1 MATKQK
7 VRGKA
12 FGALS
17 DRVQKWVGKKRWTD
31 LRPIQRKVIPVLL
44 DELREPSGLDFVI
57 SAPTASGKT
66 EAVFMPVSTVL
77 DEAKE
82 PAGGAEV
89 LYICPLVALI
99 DQQANRLS
107 DGLIDTER
115 YAVTPW
121 HGRANTA
128 GKRRFESTPGG
139 VLVITPESLESMFIN
154 RSGLLQTFF
163 GALRCIVIDEFH
175 AFFNNPRGVQL
186 LAQLNRVDMIAD
198 RKVPRLAL
206 SATFNQQTEKEVRE
220 HLRPNAAASVRF
232 LLDDEWKHKLEYSL
246 RGYAD
251 PGDPTDMKADARGEA
266 IARQVYADFRNLYA
280 TGKRGEKA
288 KGLIFVN
295 SRKEAERF
303 AHRLCELAAEGNG
316 DVEFYPHH
324 GSLAPEERHR
334 AEEAI
339 RDKDKRAV
347 IVCTPTLE
355 LGIDIGMITQVG
367 QIDPGSSVSAL
378 HQRLGRSG
386 RRHGQIG
393 RLIMYVRD
401 ARPRARSSP
410 LTELHLPTFQALAQ
424 ISLVQEKAYEPPDR
438 RAAHLSTLIQQILSL
453 AAQQNGSV
461 TMKEVQETLIENG
474 PFYALRKAAD
484 KDGHLILLFARLLQ
498 ADLLERTD
506 ADYRLTVTA
515 RRMMD
520 DHRFYAAFQSG
531 DDYRVQ
537 TGEGEMLGTVPTAH
551 LYAVGDRIIYA
562 RRTWTITSIS
572 RAMKVIRVAPSAT
585 GQAPL
590 FSGSP
595 IPPSQAVVSRM
606 KKLYDGTIKKPRKV
620 KLDEEAQKLY
630 AEGIAEYDT
639 LGLRTRS
646 IIPYGTGVLLLPWL
660 AYRGQL
666 SLLLALRHWGASVTT
681 ASIAIFVERMA
692 MPEIERLLRDL
703 ADGTKIPPAPDEA
716 MRSAS
721 SVLIDKHDRL
731 LSPYLQRWNAA
742 TFRVEMETVPESAR
756 MLLGAPGGRSAGT
769 PRRRPSRR

>member
-1 MATKQK
+1 MATAQQIQ
-7 VRGKA
+7 GEA

-17 DRVQKWVGKKRWTD
+17 GRVQKWVRKQKWEE
-31 LRPIQRKVIPVLL
+31 LRPIQEKVIPVLL
-44 DELREPSGLDFVI
+44 RELREPHGLDFVV

-66 EAVFMPVSTVL
+66 EAVFLPVATVL

-82 PAGGAEV
+82 PAQGAEV
-89 LYICPLVALI
+89 LYVCPLVALI
-99 DQQANRLS
+99 DQQADRLGA
-107 DGLIDTER
+107 GLIDTKR

-121 HGRANTA
+121 HARANTS
-128 GKRRFESTPGG
+128 GKRQFASAPGG

-154 RSGLLQTFF
+154 RAGQLETFF

-186 LAQLNRVDMIAD
+186 VSQLNRVDLVAG
-198 RKVPRLAL
+198 RRVPRLAL
-206 SATFNQQTEKEVRE
+206 SATFNRQTEGQVCE
-220 HLRPNAAASVRF
+220 HLRPADAASVQF
-232 LLDDEWKHKLEYSL
+232 IADDHELHELEFSV

-251 PGDPTDMKADARGEA
+251 PGDPADMKADARGEA
-266 IARQVYADFRNLYA
+266 IARQAWTDFRDLRA
-280 TGKRGEKA
+280 EGGGKA

-295 SRKEAERF
+295 SRKEAEQF
-303 AHRLCELAAEGNG
+303 AHRLSELAAEEKR
-316 DVEFYPHH
+316 DVEFHPHH
-324 GSLAPEERHR
+324 GSLATEERR
-334 AEEAI
+334 KAEQAV
-339 RDKDKRAV
+339 RDEKKRAV

-355 LGIDIGMITQVG
+355 LGIDIGTITQVG

-386 RRHGQIG
+386 RRHGQVG

-453 AAQQNGSV
+453 AAQQNGAV
-461 TMKEVQETLIENG
+461 TMERVRETLVETG
-474 PFYALRKAAD
+474 PFYALRND
-484 KDGHLILLFARLLQ
+484 PDGHLALLFARLVQ
-498 ADLLERTD
+498 ADLLERTESGF
-506 ADYRLTVTA
+506 RLTVSA

-520 DHRFYAAFQSG
+520 DHRFYAAFQGG

-537 TGEGEMLGTVPTAH
+537 TGEGEMLGTVPSAH
-551 LYAVGDRIIYA
+551 LYSVGDRIIYA

-572 RAMKVIRVAPSAT
+572 REAKVIRVAPAPA

-606 KKLYDGTIKKPRKV
+606 KELYDGTVQPRDV
-620 KLDEEAQKLY
+620 QLDDEAQTLF
-630 AEGIAEYDT
+630 AEGRNAYRS
-639 LGLRTRS
+639 LGLHSRS

-666 SLLLALRHWGASVTT
+666 SLLVALRHWGASVST
-681 ASIAIFVERMA
+681 AAVAIFVEGKTI
-692 MPEIERLLRDL
+692 PEIEKLLGDL
-703 ADGTKIPPAPDEA
+703 AGVRKAPPLPDEA
-716 MRSAS
+716 MRSAPS
-721 SVLIDKHDRL
+721 LLIDKHDRL

-742 TFRVEMETVPESAR
+742 TFRLEMETVPETAR
-756 MLLGAPGGRSAGT
+756 RLLEVAPARSAGT
-769 PRRRPSRR
+769 PPRRPRRR